1 MVMAKKKEIIKE
13 LSVDEEIIL
22 SCAFRYALGRM
33 TYVVSVVGEEL
44 IKKQHLLG
52 ENFKYRTVKEIDE
65 ADASGSLGMDMDKEV
80 WMKVRNLFDPEKR
93 YLIEANYY
101 NTDKWGEFEAFEMDS
116 KYYSIDDQKEY
127 HTTRNPRKI
136 VK

>member
-1 MVMAKKKEIIKE
+1 MAKKKEVKE
-13 LSVDEEIIL
+13 TLSLDEEIVL
-22 SCAFRYALGRM
+22 ACAFRYALGRM
-33 TYVVSVVGEEL
+33 TYVVSSVCNEL

-65 ADASGSLGMDMDKEV
+65 AAQNDALGMEMDKEY

-93 YLIEANYY
+93 YIIEANYY
-101 NTDKWGEFEAFEMDS
+101 NTDNWGEFEAFEMDG
-116 KYYSIDDQKEY
+116 KYYSIDNQKEY
-127 HTTRNPRKI
+127 HTVRNPRKI

>member
-1 MVMAKKKEIIKE
+1 
-13 LSVDEEIIL
+13 
-22 SCAFRYALGRM
+22 M
-33 TYVVSVVGEEL
+33 TYVVSSVCNEL

-65 ADASGSLGMDMDKEV
+65 AAQNDAMGMEMDKEY

-93 YLIEANYY
+93 YIIEANYY
-101 NTDKWGEFEAFEMDS
+101 NTDNWGEFEAFEMDG
-116 KYYSIDDQKEY
+116 KYYSIDNQKEY
-127 HTTRNPRKI
+127 HTVRNPKQI

>member
-1 MVMAKKKEIIKE
+1 MAKKKELKE
-13 LSVDEEIIL
+13 TLSLDEEIVL
-22 SCAFRYALGRM
+22 ACAFRYALGRM
-33 TYVVSVVGEEL
+33 TYVVSSVCNEL

-65 ADASGSLGMDMDKEV
+65 AAQNDALGMEMDKEY

-93 YLIEANYY
+93 YIIEANYY
-101 NTDKWGEFEAFEMDS
+101 NTDNWGEFEAFEMDG
-116 KYYSIDDQKEY
+116 KYYSIDNQKEY
-127 HTTRNPRKI
+127 HTVRNPKQI

>member
-1 MVMAKKKEIIKE
+1 MAKKKEVKE
-13 LSVDEEIIL
+13 TLLLDEEIVL
-22 SCAFRYALGRM
+22 ACAFRYALGRM
-33 TYVVSVVGEEL
+33 TYVVSSVCNEL

-65 ADASGSLGMDMDKEV
+65 AAQNDALGMEMDKEY

-93 YLIEANYY
+93 YIIEANYY
-101 NTDKWGEFEAFEMDS
+101 NTDNWGEFEAFEMDG
-116 KYYSIDDQKEY
+116 KYYSIDNQKEY
-127 HTTRNPRKI
+127 HTVRNPKQI

>member
-1 MVMAKKKEIIKE
+1 MAKKKEVKE
-13 LSVDEEIIL
+13 TLSLDEEIVL
-22 SCAFRYALGRM
+22 ACAFRYALGRM
-33 TYVVSVVGEEL
+33 TYVVSSVCNEL

-65 ADASGSLGMDMDKEV
+65 AAQNDAMGMEMDKEY

-93 YLIEANYY
+93 YIIEANYY
-101 NTDKWGEFEAFEMDS
+101 NTDNWGEFEAFEMDG
-116 KYYSIDDQKEY
+116 KYYSIDNQKEY
-127 HTTRNPRKI
+127 HTVRNPKQI